1 MLKNLSSAA
10 VVIGALR
17 IKNKEMLK
25 FSKLNHINASL
36 LNKSYLNE
44 TWTGLKK
51 FYLWLLQTLKLK

>member
-44 TWTGLKK
+44 T
-51 FYLWLLQTLKLK
+51 